1 MTRRAPW
8 WQRERARP
16 DAVRE
21 HPHDHWLA
29 VATVCL
35 GAFMGQLDASIVTV
49 ALPTLQRDLHGSLA
63 SVEWVVLS
71 YVLTLV
77 ALVTVAGRLADA
89 VGRKLLYLHGFAL
102 FTLASAACAAA
113 PSLLALDLL
122 RVLQG
127 VGAALLQANSVA
139 LIATSVPRRLLGRAL
154 GIQGTAQAVGLA
166 AGPTVGGLL
175 VAAGGWR
182 WIFLVNVPVG
192 VIGVVSGVLL
202 LPRSRHLAA
211 RTPVDLVGVLLLVP
225 AVSAVLLSLS
235 LATHRPDP
243 TTVLALAV
251 AAVVLGTGFA
261 VRQRRAAHP
270 LIDPELFRL
279 PGLSLGLAGG
289 LLGYLA
295 LFGLLF
301 VTPFYLELAR
311 HLTPSRAGLELT
323 VLPIAMALT
332 APVAGRVADRQGPRT
347 AAVGGLATAAVAL
360 LAAAAVPHPPVVLL
374 LAAAG
379 VGLGS
384 FLPANSTSVV
394 TGTPTHRSGQ
404 VSGLLNLTRGLG
416 TALGI
421 AVTGLVFGSVS
432 GNPAGAY
439 RASLLALGTAAL
451 VGTLLAVRR
460 PAGRAG

>member
-1 MTRRAPW
+1 MTRGAPW

-21 HPHDHWLA
+21 HPHGHWLA

-77 ALVTVAGRLADA
+77 ALVTVVGRLADA
-89 VGRKLLYLHGFAL
+89 VGRKLLYVHGFAL

-113 PSLLALDLL
+113 PNLLVLDLL
-122 RVLQG
+122 RVVQG
-127 VGAALLQANSVA
+127 IGAALLQANSVA
-139 LIATSVPRRLLGRAL
+139 LIATSVPRRSLGRAL

-166 AGPTVGGLL
+166 AGPAVGGLL

-192 VIGVVSGVLL
+192 VVGVVSGVLL
-202 LPRSRHLAA
+202 LPRSRDLAA
-211 RTPVDLVGVLLLVP
+211 RAPVDLVGVLLLVP
-225 AVSAVLLSLS
+225 AVSAVLLALS
-235 LATHRPDP
+235 LATHDP
-243 TTVLALAV
+243 APATLAASAGAAV
-251 AAVVLGTGFA
+251 ALGAGFA
-261 VRQRRAAHP
+261 VRQVRAAHP
-270 LIDPELFRL
+270 LLDHELLRQPDL
-279 PGLSLGLAGG
+279 ALGLTRG

-311 HLTPSRAGLELT
+311 HLTPVQAGLQLT

-332 APVAGRVADRQGPRT
+332 APVAGRLADRQGPHR
-347 AAVGGLATAAVAL
+347 AAVAGLATAAVAL
-360 LAAAAVPHPPVVLL
+360 LAAAATPDPPVVLL

-379 VGLGS
+379 VGFGA
-384 FLPANSTSVV
+384 FLPANSTSLV

-404 VSGLLNLTRGLG
+404 VSGLLNMTRGLG

-421 AVTGLVFGSVS
+421 AVAGLVFDSVS
-432 GNPAGAY
+432 DDPTGAY
-439 RASLLALGTAAL
+439 RGSLLALGAAAL
-451 VGTLLAVRR
+451 VGTVFAVRR
-460 PAGRAG
+460 PAGPTG